1 MNLLLLFVDELMG
14 FYKSKVMISLWIGL
28 PLVSILFHFLSS
40 STGSPIPFTVVS
52 AIVVS
57 SLAGTLASVM
67 LAVSII
73 NEKNRHVYELFLI
86 RPLKRRNII
95 IAKFLSV
102 YVCIAVAA
110 ILAIIL
116 GMVADYLTTGTLSEA
131 VLSNTFQSLSIS
143 LSMMATSCAAGV
155 LIGVVSPSVLVGAIL
170 VIYGGNQIS
179 ALPLLPSI
187 LNLTNPTLFTISLG
201 ALMSIIL
208 LILAISIFD
217 RKQFW
222 LGRQATV

>member
-187 LNLTNPTLFTISLG
+187 LNLTNPTLFTICLG
-201 ALMSIIL
+201 ALMSIVL

-217 RKQFW
+217 RKQF
-222 LGRQATV
+222 

>member
-1 MNLLLLFVDELMG
+1 MNLLLLSVDELMG

-40 STGSPIPFTVVS
+40 NTGSPISFTVFS

-116 GMVADYLTTGTLSEA
+116 GMVTDYLTTGALSEA

-187 LNLTNPTLFTISLG
+187 LNPTNPTLFTISLG

-217 RKQFW
+217 RKQF
-222 LGRQATV
+222 

>member
-40 STGSPIPFTVVS
+40 NTGSPISFTVVS

-86 RPLKRRNII
+86 RPLKRRNIL

-187 LNLTNPTLFTISLG
+187 LNPTNPTLFTISLG

-217 RKQFW
+217 RKQF
-222 LGRQATV
+222 